1 MSDGTIREKEDP
13 MGAEVTC
20 RQRRISKERKGEKKF
35 GPSVRI
41 NFLFKK
47 TYSNDRFVKGVHCL
61 LNRKRHIQRVQ

>member
-47 TYSNDRFVKGVHCL
+47 TYFNDQFVK
-61 LNRKRHIQRVQ
+61 